1 MRSLNLRT
9 DPNDT
14 TFDNENRALCKCKN
28 PGLEIDQYGYCCEI
42 GQLYDLESGE
52 FDGEN
57 AESRICR
64 PRRQLDSY
72 MVQENIEFVA
82 RLDRALRYKTN
93 RLMSLEKFVSAINS
107 FPKRN
112 DYSILKAKVQVG
124 DGNSTMVNNVTV
136 FEMRTAMDPYG
147 DYGTIKSTAKELDEF
162 IDMIY
167 QPCMSAIYG
176 SNVGNSPST
185 DVKYLMAYPWHSHQ
199 ECSHLSCF
207 ASGMR
212 WNRDAADGGCVPGV
226 LAGVNAAAYGRD
238 QSSNWGLGM

>member
-1 MRSLNLRT
+1 MNLTERMLKVASAGHGVNLTHIWFRKTSSSLLALTALFAIRLT
-9 DPNDT
+9 VSCHWKSLYPQSIAFQKGMT
-14 TFDNENRALCKCKN
+14 T
-28 PGLEIDQYGYCCEI
+28 P
-42 GQLYDLESGE
+42 S
-52 FDGEN
+52 
-57 AESRICR
+57 S
-64 PRRQLDSY
+64 
-72 MVQENIEFVA
+72 
-82 RLDRALRYKTN
+82 
-93 RLMSLEKFVSAINS
+93 
-107 FPKRN
+107 
-112 DYSILKAKVQVG
+112 KAKVQVG